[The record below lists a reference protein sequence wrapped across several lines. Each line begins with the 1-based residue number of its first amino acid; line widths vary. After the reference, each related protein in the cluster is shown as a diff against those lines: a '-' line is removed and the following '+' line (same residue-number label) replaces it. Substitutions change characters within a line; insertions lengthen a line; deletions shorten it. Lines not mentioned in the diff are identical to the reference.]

1 MNFFHECSAFIA
13 DYPTGVKAVD
23 QQHSLT
29 RREILQGGSDMNWR
43 SILAMGALLVAIPA
57 GNAVGQQAADIEGV
71 KAASKA
77 FYQAVVVVDD
87 GAAMEKVWAQTP
99 YVTYVGPRSTAIIVG
114 WEAQKKYWA
123 EFNKPFAQRTVALVD
138 AHVHVVGNLA
148 WEIGAE
154 SGLAQMKDGTTRKVD
169 WMVTNVYEKIDGRWL
184 TVSHHVQPKP
194 Q

>member
-1 MNFFHECSAFIA
+1 MH
-13 DYPTGVKAVD
+13 
-23 QQHSLT
+23 
-29 RREILQGGSDMNWR
+29 WR
-43 SILAMGALLVAIPA
+43 SILAVGALLVTIPA
-57 GNAVGQQAADIEGV
+57 GNAFGQQAADVAGV

-99 YVTYVGPRSTAIIVG
+99 YVTYIGPRSTAIIVG
-114 WEAQKKYWA
+114 WEAQKKYWT

>member
-1 MNFFHECSAFIA
+1 
-13 DYPTGVKAVD
+13 
-23 QQHSLT
+23 
-29 RREILQGGSDMNWR
+29 MNWR
-43 SILAMGALLVAIPA
+43 SALPLATLLVALSSGTAFTQPA
-57 GNAVGQQAADIEGV
+57 SDIEGV
-71 KAASKA
+71 KAASRA
-77 FYQAVVVVDD
+77 FYAAVVVVDD
-87 GAAMEKVWAQTP
+87 GTAMEKVWAQTP

-114 WEAQKKYWA
+114 WEAQKKYWI

-154 SGLAQMKDGTTRKVD
+154 SGRAQMKDGSTRKVD
-169 WMVTNVYEKIDGRWL
+169 WLVTNVYEKIDGRWL